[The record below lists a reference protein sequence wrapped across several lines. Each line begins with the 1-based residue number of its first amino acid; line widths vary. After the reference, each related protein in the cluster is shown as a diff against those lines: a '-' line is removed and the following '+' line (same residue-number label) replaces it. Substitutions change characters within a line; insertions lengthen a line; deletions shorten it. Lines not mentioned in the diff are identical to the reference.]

1 MNAAVK
7 MGRRPDGKWGGR
19 FTAGAPRR
27 RRERLDPAGSPG
39 VLPFNAQEYA
49 VWIAVIVFA
58 FERGGVTAAG
68 AVLVVQL
75 VPAAL
80 VAPFTAAIGDRM
92 RRDRALGIGYA
103 TQAIANAVLA
113 IALWKAPAFVAYGA
127 AVVSNCA
134 ITLTRP
140 VQSI

>member
-1 MNAAVK
+1 MAASLQALRAVV
-7 MGRRPDGKWGGR
+7 GNGSIRRALLA
-19 FTAGAPRR
+19 FF
-27 RRERLDPAGSPG
+27 L
-39 VLPFNAQEYA
+39 FNAQEYA

-68 AVLVVQL
+68 TVLVVQL

-80 VAPFTAAIGDRM
+80 VAPFTAMIGDRM